1 MEDDRIV
8 ELYRQ
13 RDESAIKESAAKYG
27 AYCGKIAYD
36 ILHSAQDAE
45 ECVNDTW
52 LRAWNAIPP
61 EKPRRLAVF
70 FGKIVRNLAIDRYR
84 RDRSGKYGGGQAALC
99 LDELEE
105 CIGEDARMEDDLALR
120 EIMNGF
126 LRSLPEKNREVFL
139 MRYWY
144 FMPITEIAS
153 QSGVSEGS
161 VKMTLRRLRDKLKEY
176 LKKEGVGI

>member
-1 MEDDRIV
+1 M
-8 ELYRQ
+8 
-13 RDESAIKESAAKYG
+13 
-27 AYCGKIAYD
+27 
-36 ILHSAQDAE
+36 
-45 ECVNDTW
+45 
-52 LRAWNAIPP
+52 
-61 EKPRRLAVF
+61 
-70 FGKIVRNLAIDRYR
+70 
-84 RDRSGKYGGGQAALC
+84 C